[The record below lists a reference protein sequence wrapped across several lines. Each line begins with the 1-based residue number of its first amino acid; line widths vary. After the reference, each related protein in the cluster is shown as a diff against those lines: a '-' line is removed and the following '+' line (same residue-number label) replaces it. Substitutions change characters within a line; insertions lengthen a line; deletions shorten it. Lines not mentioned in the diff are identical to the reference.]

1 MTEKSAK
8 WACEYCTYENWPS
21 AIKCTM
27 CRAQRPNGGAII
39 TEEPFKSSP
48 ALDASLHQWDPPGL
62 GNSPPQG
69 GSSLLICPDSS
80 ARPRVRTADGPEIS
94 SKWSCHMCTY
104 LNWPRAIRCTQ
115 CLCQRQQAQQ
125 QQQLQQQQQ
134 QQGQHS
140 PHQGHLTRQPRSPT
154 ESPQTSSSGCRH
166 APPAISADP
175 CEEYNDRNRLNTHS
189 QHWTCTACTYEN
201 WAKALKC
208 VVCDHPRPNALLSEP
223 IQLASEPENQ
233 QQQASSELNERD
245 RDNRR
250 GGVVGQGL
258 GGVVG
263 GLGGCS
269 SSSQRTS
276 KPETEVNMDFQRIEV
291 ASGASI
297 GSKEELEVDFKKLK
311 QIKNRMRRTDWLF
324 LNACVG
330 EFQGFLDST
339 VST

>member
-1 MTEKSAK
+1 MTELVSK

-27 CRAQRPNGGAII
+27 CHAQRPSRGAII

-48 ALDASLHQWDPPGL
+48 ALDASLHISADL
-62 GNSPPQG
+62 SNSPSQG

-80 ARPRVRTADGPEIS
+80 ARPRVRIADVPEIS

-115 CLCQRQQAQQ
+115 CLCQRQHAQQ
-125 QQQLQQQQQ
+125 QQH
-134 QQGQHS
+134 GQHAA
-140 PHQGHLTRQPRSPT
+140 HQGHHTQQPRSPT
-154 ESPQTSSSGCRH
+154 ESPQTSGTGCR
-166 APPAISADP
+166 PTRPAITADP
-175 CEEYNDRNRLNTHS
+175 CEEYNDRNRLNTHA
-189 QHWTCTACTYEN
+189 QHWTCAACTYEN

-208 VVCDHPRPNALLSEP
+208 VVCDHPKPNSLLAEP
-223 IQLASEPENQ
+223 IQLASESESQ
-233 QQQASSELNERD
+233 QPSVKLNEQD

-250 GGVVGQGL
+250 AAVGQGP
-258 GGVVG
+258 GCVVP

-269 SSSQRTS
+269 SSQRRSPPTS
-276 KPETEVNMDFQRIEV
+276 KRESDVNMDFQRIEV
-291 ASGASI
+291 ASGAGI

-330 EFQGFLDST
+330 EFQGHMTKVHLLLPPF
-339 VST
+339 